1 MHLLSYLCRRFVR
14 VAQFYFD
21 ASNEGT
27 VYPVFGGGAAGL
39 ADDGG
44 QVALGETHALGIV
57 AYLVMLGTMLCDQ
70 LEKAVED
77 GLLVRTTA
85 GLLVGL
91 LAEQMVIVVHLG
103 CYKGCDGGTM
113 IVVGSMNRLPDGVHN
128 MYGCS
133 NIFFTGG
140 YLEITHLAI
149 EGRRHLSLR
158 KGHGEVGKES
168 KTEDE

>member
-1 MHLLSYLCRRFVR
+1 M
-14 VAQFYFD
+14 AQFYFD
-21 ASNEGT
+21 AGDEGT
-27 VYPVFGGGAAGL
+27 VNPVFSGGAAGL
-39 ADDGG
+39 SDNGA
-44 QVALGETHALGIV
+44 QVALGKAHTLGVV
-57 AYLVMLGTMLCDQ
+57 AYLMMFGTMLGDQ
-70 LEKAVED
+70 LEEAVED

-113 IVVGSMNRLPDGVHN
+113 IVVGSMNRLPDGVYN

-140 YLEITHLAI
+140 YLEITHLTI

-168 KTEDE
+168 HSEDAEV

>member
-1 MHLLSYLCRRFVR
+1 MPCRLVR

-21 ASNEGT
+21 AGDEGA
-27 VYPVFGGGAAGL
+27 VYPVFGCGSAGL
-39 ADDGG
+39 SDDCA
-44 QVALGETHALGIV
+44 QVSLSEAHAFGIV

-70 LEKAVED
+70 LKEAVED

-103 CYKGCDGGTM
+103 SYECCDGGTM

-128 MYGCS
+128 MCGS
-133 NIFFTGG
+133 SDILFADG
-140 YLEITHLAI
+140 
-149 EGRRHLSLR
+149 
-158 KGHGEVGKES
+158 
-168 KTEDE
+168 